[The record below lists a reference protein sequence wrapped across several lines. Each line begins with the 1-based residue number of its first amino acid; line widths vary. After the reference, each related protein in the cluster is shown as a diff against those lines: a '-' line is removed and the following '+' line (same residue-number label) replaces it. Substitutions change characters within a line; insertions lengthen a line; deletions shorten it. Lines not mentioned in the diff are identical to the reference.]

1 MTKQVQ
7 IRRGTTVQHQSFTG
21 AIGEVTYDT
30 DKKTLI
36 SHDGNTV
43 GGIELAR
50 QDFDNVPNATFP
62 GTMSISGIN
71 TLATGDEVT
80 DWNVTVGL
88 GNTHFIVEGDARI
101 TGVLSVGQGTVTITQ
116 DSITATNLEIGSI
129 NSNSL
134 LLEGGGSIQDSLQTV
149 LTDNVAAG
157 STIFPIKKLG
167 ITVVGGDPKSFVS
180 LTGQFNRLEVIG
192 IGTADVSVPF
202 DKEYISDEIINDFVS
217 IGATTVKIGLSEFQ
231 KVAIGDSITAEP
243 GLITEPIVGVSS
255 FVKSYVDIEVL
266 TGNISGPAEVGVF
279 IVPMNTVVNIAIGDS
294 FSSADSNYVKDGLVE
309 TIPIVGLGTTGVN
322 PVYNGFFQSP
332 NTQAVSAGSTVIT
345 VTGLSTSPTAIVGG
359 VGQVITI
366 VSADQNATL
375 YVDLAE
381 ILVVNGDNIT
391 IASTQAPSVD
401 IPDGSLASFAE
412 VIFTTVDAITLG
424 SPLPNTLP
432 NGNPYVISR
441 PLNSFGTEI
450 EVASGAIT
458 TGIQTGSVVSISS
471 VSTLSDTLIISNTF
485 APISTSV
492 IGTGV
497 TIENILEDQSRI
509 SLRFADTKNLNVSG
523 IATINNLTYP
533 FVDGIKGQVLQTDG
547 QGNIGFGTGYAGGS
561 DAVYVVSSVNGDD
574 SNDGRT
580 LPVKSIKRAA
590 QLASLAGKQAT
601 ILIQTGEYIED
612 NPIILYDDVSVI
624 GDSLRNIVVRPKNAG
639 LDLFWVRNGCY
650 VTGMTFNDFVD
661 PITLVPQHTWN
672 YSVAFDDPY
681 YPEFDR
687 TGYACTDLK
696 TIVNATY
703 DGATG
708 FTTITTST
716 PHELY
721 RATTAR
727 ITGLG
732 WTCGYDEAGISS
744 FVYNHT
750 TGISTLTLRDSPT
763 SDYFIGS
770 KVFLDNL
777 QFACTEEHAG
787 VTTTVFPYAGL
798 GTFGAVYE
806 ITGVNTGAKTITIQ
820 GGINTIPHTYTGWK
834 HVGIETFSYDNASG
848 VCTVTTVEP
857 HRYFA
862 NDNLT
867 LWELPFSCTAEHAGV
882 TTTIFPD
889 GSKVGDLTYTF
900 KVGQVIDE
908 YTYTTTVGASTI
920 PHTYDGYGGGNITTF
935 TYDNASGVSTAT
947 MDANH
952 GLSAGDYVTLDG
964 LVFSCSGYSTSQ
976 YSVTNAVYNEVA
988 GIATITLNA
997 AHGLVSGKSIQLAGL
1012 EFSCTEEHA
1021 GITSTIFPYA
1031 GSSPN
1036 TLYGSDDIYE
1046 VIEGTQ
1052 GNTLVINAGV
1062 STIAHTYVQGGTAT
1076 LGITTTAFPDIHSG
1090 PNLKTFRVSSVISPT
1105 QFVINSGISTI
1116 THTYVSGGTAQKVPT
1131 SQKVGTVQ
1139 RVRYYPDEHQSE
1151 IIDFGVVT
1159 KLNNLQFIVRGEKTN
1174 IPHYFA
1180 DGGTVRLTRPLINKS
1195 PYIQN
1200 CSILSSLGGNGI
1212 SVDGARV
1219 LDRNVPLVPQLGEI
1233 PVEGAQ
1239 PEFGKSMVAATF
1251 TMISFDG
1258 IGWRTIN
1265 DGYAQVVSCFQIFCR
1280 FGSLSQSGGY
1290 LSITNSAT
1298 NFGNIALRATGFS
1311 PNSFQFDRGRVAA
1324 TGTSGGLQT
1333 LKVVG
1338 AGRSDQELYVLRF
1351 LDDNFIDQTNL
1362 FKPLVQSAT
1371 FNPSTSIDV
1380 NTEVIT
1386 IPAHPFAEGDSV
1398 VYLGNERAVPQI
1410 VIDGLVSGN
1419 QYYVEYIDSSSFRL
1433 FEDESKQRPV
1443 DLASAPSGINT
1454 FTKNNQEFII
1464 DEIIDSHTF
1473 YQKLTFDVGIAS
1485 TAHFNSGQQ
1494 VTQSVQSGVAV
1505 GYALTYKQE
1514 TRELI
1519 VSVEEIGGSRY
1530 FFGPTGGSN
1539 GFVQDHSDPALT
1551 VGINTVVG
1559 LSTYVTL
1566 DFKVQSTAVGNVIAN
1581 IGNLPITYRCHFHR
1595 PSIVN
1600 SSAHTW
1606 EYSGSGTD
1614 YNALPQNGGKGDL
1627 TTEQVSEL
1635 GGRVYASGT
1644 NELGDFKIG
1653 SQITAFN
1660 RTGNI
1665 VFNNKVSIGELDT
1678 LRLSLS
1684 SGVTVEEFSTSTQ
1697 LGDDEIGGPKN
1708 FRVPTQLAV
1717 RSFLAN
1723 RLGTF
1728 IDKVVSS
1735 NAVPNAVVQLNAAG
1749 QINSDLI
1756 PPQIANFIK
1765 TNVGGGKTVLVN
1777 RIPAVDV
1784 EQGAT
1789 VVEPQNSYVLVND
1802 SLSQYLVLDS
1812 KIQDYAFAND
1822 QEVVSTLTKSSV
1834 GIVTVPP
1841 KNIGIGTTVAPY
1853 VGYGTTGLVKGVA
1866 QTVEVSNAGSGYLTP
1881 GIYEGVKATPVT
1893 GVGTDI
1899 LLSIEISPSGTVLNA
1914 NLITGGRGHQIGDVI
1929 SFDATEVG
1937 GRSGGSDG
1945 QITITDVETRLYL
1958 SLSGDTKFVGTS
1970 DLPDFIADGNAVG
1983 ITTDLAT
1990 QYVVEF
1996 DPTDVG
2002 TGGDIDFVNSRLVI
2016 GVNDFSDG
2024 DPIKY
2029 DAGTGSPV
2037 SGLLDDQIYYVK
2049 RVGVSSIEL
2058 HPSYALSSKVLITG
2072 SGIGT
2077 HTVSRHTVTDTKE
2090 TIVFKN
2096 HGFQTGDPFRITGAT
2111 PTGITT
2117 GNFFFAG
2124 SVTTNS
2130 FTLHD
2135 SQSDA
2140 TQSANG
2146 VTFNSIQFSNG
2157 EGATGISIFT
2167 KQNVRYRKV
2176 VNTSSQFEDN
2186 YSLLAQQ
2193 DIDAAN
2199 IISGIINPSRLGT
2212 GNANSDTILTGTSE
2226 YRKAVFSVGIGT
2238 TQPIGAT
2245 GSSVEFAPDGVGVN
2259 TYYGNVNLTLNR
2271 VKQSLDLYSSLGVS
2285 RFKTSTFEIGD
2296 DGQVSIKNSN
2306 FGDVDAATLG
2316 GQNSAYYLDSANHT
2330 GTIPI
2335 TRGGTALSGVP
2346 AQGAILIGNG
2356 TAYDLTTTPVF
2367 RGNVQVNATLTA
2379 NTVADTSGN
2388 LRDVPN
2394 DNKSSNYT
2402 LVVGDAGKCIN
2413 ISGGSLFVP
2422 AGVMGVGDAVSVFNN
2437 RAGTMTIVQNGGVTL
2452 RFAGTGNTGN
2462 RTLAQYGLCTIL
2474 CVASNTFV
2482 VTGGGL
2488 S

>member
-36 SHDGNTV
+36 AHDGSTV
-43 GGIELAR
+43 GGIELSR
-50 QDFDNVPNATFP
+50 QDFANVPAATFP
-62 GTMSISGIN
+62 GSMSISGIN
-71 TLATGDEVT
+71 TLATGNEVT
-80 DWNVTVGL
+80 EWDVTVGL
-88 GNTHFIVEGDARI
+88 GDTHFIVDGNARI
-101 TGVLSVGQGTVTITQ
+101 TGILSIGQGTVTISQNTI
-116 DSITATNLEIGSI
+116 SATNLEIGSI

-134 LLEGGGSIQDSLQTV
+134 LLEGGGSVQSSLQTE
-149 LTDNVAAG
+149 LADNVAAG
-157 STIFPIKKLG
+157 ATVFPIKKLG
-167 ITVVGGDPKSFVS
+167 NAVADGDPKSFFS
-180 LTGQFNRLEVIG
+180 LTGLFNRLEVVA
-192 IGTADVSVPF
+192 IGTAIVSEPF
-202 DKEYISDEIINDFVS
+202 DKEYISDEIINDTVS
-217 IGATTVKIGLSEFQ
+217 IGATTVKIAETDFQ

-243 GLITEPIVGVSS
+243 GLITEPIVGVTS

-266 TGNISGPAEVGVF
+266 TGNVSGDAGTGSF
-279 IVPMNTVVNIAIGDS
+279 IVPLNTATNVAVGDS
-294 FSSADSNYVKDGLVE
+294 FSTADVNYVADGRVQ
-309 TIPIVGLGTTGVN
+309 TIRIVGLGTTGVN
-322 PVYNGFFQSP
+322 PVLNGIFQTP
-332 NTQAVSAGSTVIT
+332 NTQAVSAGSSVIT
-345 VTGLSTSPTAIVGG
+345 VTGLNTSPTPIVGG
-359 VGQVITI
+359 VGQVISL
-366 VSADQNATL
+366 VSNDQNATI
-375 YVDLAE
+375 YVNLAE
-381 ILVVNGDNIT
+381 ILDVTGDNIT
-391 IASTQAPSVD
+391 IASTQAPAQNVPAES
-401 IPDGSLASFAE
+401 IASFSE
-412 VIFTTVDAITLG
+412 YLFTTSDAATLD
-424 SPLPNTLP
+424 SPLPTAVLL
-432 NGNPYVISR
+432 GDPYVITR

-450 EVASGAIT
+450 EVAPGAIT
-458 TGIQTGSVVSISS
+458 AGIQTGTVVSISS
-471 VSTLSDTLIISNTF
+471 VSTTADTLIISNTF
-485 APISTSV
+485 APISSSV

-509 SLRFADTKNLNVSG
+509 SLKWADTKNLNVSG

-533 FVDGIKGQVLQTDG
+533 FVDGLKGQVLQTDG

-561 DAVYVVSSVNGDD
+561 DAVYIVSSANGDD
-574 SNDGRT
+574 LNDGRT

-601 ILIQTGEYIED
+601 ILVQTGEYIED
-612 NPIILYDDVSVI
+612 NPIIVYDNVSII
-624 GDSLRNIVVRPKNAG
+624 GDSLRNIVVRPLNSG

-650 VTGMTFNDFVD
+650 LTGMTFNDFVD

-681 YPEFDR
+681 YPNFDR

-696 TIVNATY
+696 LITNATY

-744 FVYNHT
+744 VVYDNV
-750 TGISTLTLRDSPT
+750 TGITTLTLRDSPT

-770 KVFLDNL
+770 KLFLDNL

-806 ITGVNTGAKTITIQ
+806 ITGVDTGAKTITIQ
-820 GGINTIPHTYTGWK
+820 GGITTIPHTYVGWK
-834 HVGIETFSYDNASG
+834 HVGIQTFSYDNASG

-862 NDNLT
+862 NDNIT
-867 LWELPFSCTAEHAGV
+867 LWDLPFSCSAEHAGV

-920 PHTYDGYGGGNITTF
+920 PHTYDGYGGGNVTAF

-952 GLSAGDYVTLDG
+952 GLTAGDYVTLDG

-976 YSVTNAVYNEVA
+976 YNVVAASYNEVA
-988 GIATITLNA
+988 GIATIILNGN
-997 AHGLVSGKSIQLAGL
+997 HGLTPGKSITLQGL

-1036 TLYGSDDIYE
+1036 TLYGTFDTYE
-1046 VIEGTQ
+1046 VIEGTE
-1052 GNTLVINAGV
+1052 GDKLVINAGV
-1062 STIAHTYVQGGTAT
+1062 STIPHTYVSGGTAT
-1076 LGITTTAFPDIHSG
+1076 LGITTTVFPDIHSG
-1090 PNLKTFRVSSVISPT
+1090 PNLKTFEVTSVISPT
-1105 QFVINSGISTI
+1105 EFVFNSGISTI

-1131 SQKVGTVQ
+1131 AQKVGTAQ
-1139 RVRYYPDEHQSE
+1139 RVRYYPDEHKSQ

-1159 KLNNLQFIVRGEKTN
+1159 KLNDLQFIIRGEKTD
-1174 IPHYFA
+1174 IQHYFA

-1233 PVEGAQ
+1233 PVVGAQ

-1311 PNSFQFDRGRVAA
+1311 PNAFLFDRGRVAA

-1351 LDDNFIDQTNL
+1351 LDDNFADQTNL

-1380 NTEVIT
+1380 DTEVIT
-1386 IPAHPFAEGDSV
+1386 IPAHPFQEGDSV
-1398 VYLGNERAVPQI
+1398 VYLGNELAVPQI

-1443 DLASAPSGINT
+1443 DLGSAPSGINT
-1454 FTKNNQEFII
+1454 FTKNNQEFIV
-1464 DEIIDSHTF
+1464 DEIINSHTF
-1473 YQKLTFDVGIAS
+1473 YQTLTFDVGIAS

-1494 VTQSVQSGVAV
+1494 LTQSVQSGVAV

-1539 GFVQDHSDPALT
+1539 GFVQDHTDPNPLT
-1551 VGINTVVG
+1551 VGVSTVVG

-1566 DFKVQSTAVGNVIAN
+1566 DFKVQSTSVGNVIAN
-1581 IGNLPITYRCHFHR
+1581 IGNLPVSYRCHFHR

-1614 YNALPQNGGKGDL
+1614 YNALPQNGGRGDL

-1653 SQITAFN
+1653 DQITAFN

-1697 LGDDEIGGPKN
+1697 LGDDEIGGPQN

-1756 PPQIANFIK
+1756 PPQIASFIK

-1777 RIPAVDV
+1777 RIPATDV
-1784 EQGAT
+1784 TQGTT

-1812 KIQDYAFAND
+1812 KTADYAFNPGDA
-1822 QEVVSTLTKSSV
+1822 VVSTLTKTSV
-1834 GIVTVPP
+1834 GIVTAPP
-1841 KNIGIGTTVAPY
+1841 QNIGIGTTVAPY
-1853 VGYGTTGLVKGVA
+1853 VGYGSTGLVKGVA
-1866 QTVEVSNAGSGYLTP
+1866 QTAEVSNVGSGYLTP
-1881 GIYEGVKATPVT
+1881 GIYEAVPTARVT
-1893 GVGTDI
+1893 GIGTDI
-1899 LLSIEISPSGTVLNA
+1899 LLTVEVSPSGTILNT
-1914 NLITGGRGHQIGDVI
+1914 NLVTGGKGYQTGDVI
-1929 SFDATEVG
+1929 SFDATDVG
-1937 GRSGGSDG
+1937 GRSGGADG
-1945 QITITDVETRLYL
+1945 QVTITDVETRLYL
-1958 SLSGDTKFVGTS
+1958 DLTGDTKFVGTS
-1970 DLPDFIADGNAVG
+1970 DLPDYIADGNAVG
-1983 ITTDLAT
+1983 ITTDLGAN
-1990 QYVVEF
+1990 YIVEF

-2002 TGGDIDFVNSRLVI
+2002 TGGDIDFTNSRLVI
-2016 GVNDFSDG
+2016 GANDFSDG

-2037 SGLLDDQIYYVK
+2037 SGLLDDQVYYVK
-2049 RVGVSSIEL
+2049 RVGITSIEL

-2077 HTVSRHTVTDTKE
+2077 HTVSRHTIVDSKD

-2096 HGFQTGDPFRITGAT
+2096 HGFTTGDPFRITGAA
-2111 PTGITT
+2111 PSGITT
-2117 GNFFFAG
+2117 GNFYFAG
-2124 SVTTNS
+2124 SVTINS

-2146 VTFNSIQFSNG
+2146 TTFNPIGFGS
-2157 EGATGISIFT
+2157 ATGIAQFT
-2167 KQNVRYRKV
+2167 KQNVRYRKT
-2176 VNTSSQFEDN
+2176 VNTSSQYEDN

-2226 YRKAVFSVGIGT
+2226 YRKSVFSVGIGT

-2245 GSSVEFAPDGVGVN
+2245 GSSVEFAPNGVGIN

-2296 DGQVSIKNSN
+2296 DGEVSIKNSN

-2335 TRGGTALSGVP
+2335 TRGGTNLSSVP
-2346 AQGAILIGNG
+2346 ASGAILIGNG
-2356 TAYDLTTTPVF
+2356 TAYDLTTTPIF
-2367 RGNVQVNATLTA
+2367 RGNVTVQATLNATTLE
-2379 NTVADTSGN
+2379 DSIGN
-2388 LRDVPN
+2388 VRDVPN
-2394 DNKSSNYT
+2394 NNQGGNYT
-2402 LVVGDAGKCIN
+2402 LVAQDAGRCIN
-2413 ISGGSLFVP
+2413 ISSGSVFVP
-2422 AGVMGVGDAVSVFNN
+2422 ANTMGVGDAVSVFNN

-2474 CVASNTFV
+2474 CVGTNTFV